1 VDEDLNSFQ
10 KYVLRIV
17 NQYPGIKRSHP
28 RLFGSAQAEIDPLV
42 EAGRLTQTPSGK
54 LKIVEID
61 DHDQN
66 DQGPT

>member
-1 VDEDLNSFQ
+1 MDEDLNSFQ

-42 EAGRLTQTPSGK
+42 EAGHLTQTPSGK
-54 LKIVEID
+54 LKIAEID